1 MGNGTENLSIA
12 KIMNQYFVSMGK
24 VQAKPFQNISTAFTS
39 DTPSSKFHLDNVN
52 VNFVRNALKSLK
64 PNKAVGLDKL
74 SARLVKDAS
83 NVIAQTLTG
92 LINKS
97 FSDGVFP
104 RVWKCAKVIAL
115 FKDGDKSIKD
125 NYRPISILPTI
136 SKIIER
142 SAHIQLSSFL
152 EVNRLLSQSQF
163 GFQLKRSTS
172 TALIDFTDQVLENM
186 DKGCVTGTV
195 FPDFHKVFNTVN
207 YLLLINKLKSLGVA
221 GKSLEWF
228 RSSLTG
234 GVKKTMCVNALSATA
249 KVTMG
254 VPQGSILRPL
264 LFLVYIDG
272 VQSELQHSKMTMF
285 ADDMAFYC
293 RENSPT
299 NLQSKLNADL
309 AAITSW
315 LHNNKLTLNVTKSKF
330 MVNGG
335 RDKLSQ
341 FNDIALVANNDQLEN
356 VTKFKYLG
364 VIINQHLTW
373 HDHIEQL
380 QSKIAK
386 KLGVLKRIK
395 HLLPVYA
402 RRIYVSTMV
411 IPILEYASIVWGD
424 KNNKVLMDSIQVLQ
438 IKQLS

>member
-1 MGNGTENLSIA
+1 
-12 KIMNQYFVSMGK
+12 
-24 VQAKPFQNISTAFTS
+24 
-39 DTPSSKFHLDNVN
+39 
-52 VNFVRNALKSLK
+52 
-64 PNKAVGLDKL
+64 
-74 SARLVKDAS
+74 
-83 NVIAQTLTG
+83 
-92 LINKS
+92 
-97 FSDGVFP
+97 
-104 RVWKCAKVIAL
+104 
-115 FKDGDKSIKD
+115 
-125 NYRPISILPTI
+125 
-136 SKIIER
+136 
-142 SAHIQLSSFL
+142 
-152 EVNRLLSQSQF
+152 
-163 GFQLKRSTS
+163 
-172 TALIDFTDQVLENM
+172 M

-195 FPDFHKVFNTVN
+195 FLDLRKAFDTVDHPV
-207 YLLLINKLKSLGVA
+207 LLINKLKSLGVA

-234 GVKKTMCVNALSATA
+234 RVKKTMCVNALSAPA

-272 VQSELQHSKMTMF
+272 VQSELRHSKMTMF

-299 NLQSKLNADL
+299 NLQSKFNADL

>member
-1 MGNGTENLSIA
+1 M
-12 KIMNQYFVSMGK
+12 
-24 VQAKPFQNISTAFTS
+24 
-39 DTPSSKFHLDNVN
+39 
-52 VNFVRNALKSLK
+52 
-64 PNKAVGLDKL
+64 
-74 SARLVKDAS
+74 
-83 NVIAQTLTG
+83 
-92 LINKS
+92 
-97 FSDGVFP
+97 
-104 RVWKCAKVIAL
+104 
-115 FKDGDKSIKD
+115 
-125 NYRPISILPTI
+125 
-136 SKIIER
+136 
-142 SAHIQLSSFL
+142 

-163 GFQLKRSTS
+163 GFRLKRSTS

-195 FPDFHKVFNTVN
+195 FLDLRKAFDTVDH
-207 YLLLINKLKSLGVA
+207 LLLINKLKSLGVA

-234 GVKKTMCVNALSATA
+234 GVKKTMCVNALSASA

-272 VQSELQHSKMTMF
+272 VQSELRHSKMTMF

-373 HDHIEQL
+373 HDHIKQL

-402 RRIYVSTMV
+402 RRIYVD
-411 IPILEYASIVWGD
+411 G
-424 KNNKVLMDSIQVLQ
+424 
-438 IKQLS
+438 

>member
-1 MGNGTENLSIA
+1 
-12 KIMNQYFVSMGK
+12 
-24 VQAKPFQNISTAFTS
+24 
-39 DTPSSKFHLDNVN
+39 
-52 VNFVRNALKSLK
+52 
-64 PNKAVGLDKL
+64 
-74 SARLVKDAS
+74 
-83 NVIAQTLTG
+83 
-92 LINKS
+92 
-97 FSDGVFP
+97 
-104 RVWKCAKVIAL
+104 
-115 FKDGDKSIKD
+115 
-125 NYRPISILPTI
+125 
-136 SKIIER
+136 
-142 SAHIQLSSFL
+142 
-152 EVNRLLSQSQF
+152 
-163 GFQLKRSTS
+163 
-172 TALIDFTDQVLENM
+172 
-186 DKGCVTGTV
+186 
-195 FPDFHKVFNTVN
+195 
-207 YLLLINKLKSLGVA
+207 
-221 GKSLEWF
+221 
-228 RSSLTG
+228 
-234 GVKKTMCVNALSATA
+234 
-249 KVTMG
+249 MG
-254 VPQGSILRPL
+254 VPQGSILGPL

-272 VQSELQHSKMTMF
+272 VQSELRHSKMTMF
-285 ADDMAFYC
+285 TDDMAFYC
-293 RENSPT
+293 HENSPT

-386 KLGVLKRIK
+386 KLGVLKRTK

>member
-1 MGNGTENLSIA
+1 MRDGNSVPGPSQGVRHCRSSALHQQTQVTRSSRE
-12 KIMNQYFVSMGK
+12 
-24 VQAKPFQNISTAFTS
+24 KPRMVPLISHWS
-39 DTPSSKFHLDNVN
+39 SSKNNVC
-52 VNFVRNALKSLK
+52 
-64 PNKAVGLDKL
+64 
-74 SARLVKDAS
+74 
-83 NVIAQTLTG
+83 
-92 LINKS
+92 
-97 FSDGVFP
+97 
-104 RVWKCAKVIAL
+104 KCIVPPPP
-115 FKDGDKSIKD
+115 S
-125 NYRPISILPTI
+125 
-136 SKIIER
+136 
-142 SAHIQLSSFL
+142 
-152 EVNRLLSQSQF
+152 V
-163 GFQLKRSTS
+163 
-172 TALIDFTDQVLENM
+172 
-186 DKGCVTGTV
+186 
-195 FPDFHKVFNTVN
+195 
-207 YLLLINKLKSLGVA
+207 
-221 GKSLEWF
+221 
-228 RSSLTG
+228 
-234 GVKKTMCVNALSATA
+234 

-254 VPQGSILRPL
+254 VPQGSILGPL

-272 VQSELQHSKMTMF
+272 VQSELRHSKMTMF

-293 RENSPT
+293 RENSLT

-315 LHNNKLTLNVTKSKF
+315 LRNNKLTLNVTKSKF

-364 VIINQHLTW
+364 LIINQHLTW
-373 HDHIEQL
+373 HHHIEQL
-380 QSKIAK
+380 QRKIAK